1 MPEAAWRLRRPAPR
15 GSHERLCL
23 ADIRRSF
30 LLSFAQRYA
39 ALAIQMVAM
48 VVLARLLTPA
58 QFGTFAVASA
68 LVTLTTVLQD
78 FGVGNYLV
86 KESDLDRSK
95 LATAYSVA
103 FLTAWPLG
111 LAVFAASDAAAAW
124 YGNPQLG
131 AVIATLSLTFFAMPF
146 GTPALAM
153 MRRDMQFGRLCALGI
168 AAAAATAVTSLA
180 LALAG
185 RGAISLAWGLVAGAG
200 VTAVGAH
207 LLRPGLLLLRPGFGH
222 WREVLGFGGQATA
235 ISVLGEIGSQAP
247 SILAGRLLG
256 FDAAGLLHRATSTVH
271 LYRKGILDGL
281 MPVVLP
287 TFSQRVRSGQSVA
300 ALYLQGISY
309 LTCIAW
315 PFAAALVFLADPL
328 VRLLFGSQWLE
339 AVPLVQILAT
349 IAATS
354 PLLRLNRAVFV
365 ASGHIATNLRI
376 ELIIQP
382 LRLALVVYACFQ
394 DLLTLAVALTLPPIL
409 NSILSQ
415 ILLQRILA
423 YDARDF
429 ARRLFA
435 SLLIS
440 VIAAIPP
447 ACTVLAF
454 GWHPQS
460 PILAL
465 LAGGLGGGCA
475 WLAAVI
481 ALDHP
486 VRREISALW
495 ARRPLRA
502 I

>member
-1 MPEAAWRLRRPAPR
+1 M
-15 GSHERLCL
+15 

-68 LVTLTTVLQD
+68 LVTLAMVLQD
-78 FGVGNYLV
+78 FGVGNYVV
-86 KESDLDRSK
+86 KERELDRAK

-103 FLTAWPLG
+103 FLIAWPLG
-111 LAVFAASDAAAAW
+111 LAVFAASDAVAAW
-124 YGNPQLG
+124 YGNPRLG
-131 AVIATLSLTFFAMPF
+131 PVIAVLSITFFALPF
-146 GTPALAM
+146 STPALAM

-168 AAAAATAVTSLA
+168 ANAAATAATSLA

-185 RGAISLAWGLVAGAG
+185 QDAIGLAWGLVAGAIA
-200 VTAVGAH
+200 TAVGAH
-207 LLRPGLLLLRPGFGH
+207 ILRPGLLLLRPGFSH
-222 WREVLGFGGQATA
+222 WREVVSFGGQSAA
-235 ISVLGEIGSQAP
+235 ISVLGEIGSKAP
-247 SILAGRLLG
+247 SIVAGRLLG

-271 LYRKGILDGL
+271 LYRKTILDGL
-281 MPVVLP
+281 MPVLLP
-287 TFSQRVRSGQSVA
+287 AFSQHERNGQSIA

-309 LTCIAW
+309 LTAIAW

-328 VRLLFGSQWLE
+328 IRLLFGAQWLE

-365 ASGHIATNLRI
+365 VSGHIAINLRI
-376 ELIIQP
+376 ELFIQP
-382 LRLALVVYACFQ
+382 LRLGLVVYACFH
-394 DLLTLAVALTLPPIL
+394 DLLTLAIALTVPPIV

-415 ILLQRILA
+415 VLLKRILA
-423 YDARDF
+423 YELRDF
-429 ARRLFA
+429 AQRLFA
-435 SLLIS
+435 SLLVS
-440 VIAAIPP
+440 LVAAIPP

-475 WLAAVI
+475 WLAAVV

-486 VRREISALW
+486 IRHEIAALW